1 MAALAMQAPTNKGI
15 RAFRL
20 QADSQTSGYIQKA
33 ESVFDMT
40 HACMLH

>member
-1 MAALAMQAPTNKGI
+1 MAALATQAPTHKGI

-20 QADSQTSGYIQKA
+20 QADSQTSGYILKA
-33 ESVFDMT
+33 EAVFDMT